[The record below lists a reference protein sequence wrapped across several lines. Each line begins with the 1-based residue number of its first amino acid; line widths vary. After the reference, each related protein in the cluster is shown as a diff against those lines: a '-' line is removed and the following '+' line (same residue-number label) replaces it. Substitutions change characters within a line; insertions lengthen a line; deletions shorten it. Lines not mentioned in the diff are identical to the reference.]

1 MERRMK
7 TALVTTP
14 DKWERLQKD
23 LHEHKV
29 CGFDVEAVGPARR
42 YSQANSKPF
51 LNVKLSYLQ
60 GMSIAFPNEK
70 AYYLPLRHKGPNAH
84 WKWAEHLTSYLAS
97 NYDRVWAHNVK
108 FDSRMLTR
116 ENFDGQGIPWHDSML
131 TAWMYFVRNRDIS
144 LKHLAKVLLDRESPE
159 WQGSLIDKTGQE
171 CLEYTCHD
179 ALNTLQIG
187 ELLQEKLSDRLQ
199 DWSTR
204 VEYPLAELLGR
215 CEEEGV
221 PLNVEKLTS
230 TLGATAEADR
240 VRLEQ
245 EWAELMKTDEPPN
258 VGSAVQLQELFVEGF
273 WMPLGHTKDGK
284 FKTGKDVLKFNI
296 ANGRNEDSRRA
307 AQVCLE
313 LRQANKAKGTYSDGF
328 YEELRQWP
336 DHRLH
341 PEQNQMGTAT
351 TRLSSSNPNIQNQMA
366 RGDYAP
372 LLRECYEAPP
382 GWSYVAADFSQQEPR
397 IFADLASRIWFK
409 DKGENSRLYDLF
421 MDGGD
426 IHQANADTIGLDR
439 EKGKTW
445 TMGFMMYGGSPFKAS
460 KEFGVSKDEAAE
472 MIKANFEMYPEGP
485 HLRDS
490 IISRAKQRDPV
501 PYVLIASGHRRYIPE
516 LLPLKWLRN
525 DPDGYLA
532 KRKSVIEKYG
542 IPANNDRRITDA
554 ILSSGNRKA
563 LNTVIQGSGAAMTK
577 LAMVKFDQASEW
589 YDRRI
594 VFMTH
599 DEITVLCREG
609 LEEKTGALLETCM
622 VAAAKD
628 MGYTVPFVAKSKWG
642 KTWADL
648 K

>member
-1 MERRMK
+1 MK
-7 TALVTTP
+7 QALVTTP

-23 LHEHKV
+23 LHENKV

-42 YSQANSKPF
+42 YSQAKSNPF
-51 LNVKLSYLQ
+51 LNVKMSYLQ

-70 AYYLPLRHKGPNAH
+70 AYYLPLRHKGPNGK
-84 WKWAEHLTSYLAS
+84 WLWAEHLTSYLAS

-179 ALNTLQIG
+179 ALNTLQVG
-187 ELLQEKLSDRLQ
+187 ELLQEKLSPKLQ
-199 DWSTR
+199 DWGVK

-215 CEEEGV
+215 SEEEGV
-221 PLNVEKLTS
+221 PLNVGKLTK
-230 TLGATAEADR
+230 TLGATAQADR
-240 VRLEQ
+240 MRLIA
-245 EWAELMKTDEPPN
+245 EWRDLMGVADGEEAPN
-258 VGSAVQLQELFVEGF
+258 VGSAQQLQELFIDGT
-273 WMPLGHTKDGK
+273 WLPMGHTKDGL
-284 FKTGKDVLKFNI
+284 FKTGKDVMKFNI
-296 ANGRNEDSRRA
+296 ANGRNENARRA
-307 AQVCLE
+307 AAVCLE

-336 DHRLH
+336 DRRLH
-341 PEQNQMGTAT
+341 PEQNQMGAAT
-351 TRLSSSNPNIQNQMA
+351 TRFSSSNPNIQNQMS

-397 IFADLASRIWFK
+397 IFADLASRLWLK
-409 DKGENSRLYDLF
+409 EKGERGALYDLF
-421 MDGGD
+421 QSGGD
-426 IHQANADTIGLDR
+426 IHQANADSIGLDR
-439 EKGKTW
+439 DAGKRW

-472 MIKANFEMYPEGP
+472 MIKANFEQYPEGP
-485 HLRDS
+485 FVRDAV
-490 IISRAKQRDPV
+490 IARAKLRDPV

-532 KRKSVIEKYG
+532 KRKSVIEKYN
-542 IPANNDRRITDA
+542 IPPSNDRRITDA
-554 ILSSGNRKA
+554 IISSGNRKA

-577 LAMVKFDQASEW
+577 LAMVKFDKTSTWDEA
-589 YDRRI
+589 RI

-609 LEEKTGALLETCM
+609 LEERTMHHLEKCM
-622 VAAAKD
+622 VEAAVD
-628 MGYTVPFVAKSKWG
+628 MGYTVPFVAKTKWG
-642 KTWADL
+642 KSWADL